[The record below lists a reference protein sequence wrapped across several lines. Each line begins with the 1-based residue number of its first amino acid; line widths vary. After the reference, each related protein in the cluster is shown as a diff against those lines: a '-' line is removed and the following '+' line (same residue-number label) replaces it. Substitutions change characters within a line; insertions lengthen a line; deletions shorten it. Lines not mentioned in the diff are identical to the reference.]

1 VPPDGQPILLLADRQ
16 TTGGYPRVATVIGAD
31 IAAAGRLA
39 AGMAMRF
46 TEVGREEAVA
56 ALNARLEW
64 LAALQSRLKPVPDN
78 ALTAERLLGENLI
91 GGVTAGEGGE
101 I

>member
-1 VPPDGQPILLLADRQ
+1 
-16 TTGGYPRVATVIGAD
+16 
-31 IAAAGRLA
+31 
-39 AGMAMRF
+39 MAMRF

-64 LAALQSRLKPVPDN
+64 LAALKSRLKPVPDST
-78 ALTAERLLGENLI
+78 LTAERLLGENLI
-91 GGVTAGEGGE
+91 GGVTAGEGSE